1 MPMPSMTEIYIYL
14 GRFHPLLVHL
24 PIGMICGAV
33 LLQLSRRFRPVA
45 GPDTSLSLIWVA
57 TAISA
62 ILSALTGYLHANG
75 NDYTKELLDTHK
87 WSGIGLAFLCSV
99 VAVIHLLTRS
109 GSWIRIIRTILV
121 SATIGLLIFTGHGG
135 GSLTHGADYLSI
147 STLEV
152 DAPEAPSR
160 PASIDSADMFSD
172 AVMPIL
178 QTKCTSCHNPS
189 KKKGGLLL
197 TDHAAILRGGKT
209 GAGVV
214 PGDPEASELF
224 RRVTLP
230 SDHKEFMPTDGKA
243 PLTDDQRDILE
254 WWIEKGALPSMP
266 LAKTPPDDRMRE
278 VLTDYFQLNRDPLL
292 DLNPEPASDG
302 DVEAL
307 RSKGFQVSRISSG
320 GVWLDIKYTGS
331 VKPDLSVLSRVREQ
345 LVWLQLPNCGLTDED
360 MEEIAPL
367 DKLFRLNLSQ
377 NEIGDQG
384 IAELEGLKSL
394 EQLNIYGTRVTNKS
408 LQMLSGLPSLK
419 KLFIWDCPI
428 DSMSAVAAARPGLEI
443 VHQVR

>member
-1 MPMPSMTEIYIYL
+1 MTEIYIYL

-24 PIGMICGAV
+24 PIGMICGSV
-33 LLQLSRRFRPVA
+33 LLQISRRSRPA
-45 GPDTSLSLIWVA
+45 EGQDISLALIWVA

-87 WSGIGLAFLCSV
+87 WSGIGLAVLCSV
-99 VAVIHLLTRS
+99 VALIHLLGRS
-109 GSWIRIIRTILV
+109 GYWIKWMRTSLV
-121 SATIGLLIFTGHGG
+121 SVTVGLLIYTGHGG
-135 GSLTHGADYLSI
+135 GSLTHGSDYLSM
-147 STLEV
+147 STLSV
-152 DAPEAPSR
+152 DAPEASSR
-160 PASIDSADMFSD
+160 PTSIDSADLFAD
-172 AVMPIL
+172 AVMPIM

-197 TDHAAILRGGKT
+197 TDHAAILRGGKS
-209 GAGVV
+209 GAGLV
-214 PGDPEASELF
+214 PGDPSASELF

-254 WWIEKGALPSMP
+254 WWIEKGALASMP

-292 DLNPEPASDG
+292 DLNLEPASDG
-302 DVEAL
+302 DLEAL

-320 GVWLDIKYTGS
+320 GVWLDVKYVDA

-360 MEEIAPL
+360 MEDISAL

-377 NEIGDQG
+377 NQIGDQG
-384 IAELEGLKSL
+384 IVQLKGLKHL
-394 EQLNIYGTRVTNKS
+394 EQLNIYGTRVTSKS
-408 LQMLSGLPSLK
+408 LQMLAGLPAMK

-428 DSMSAVAAARPGLEI
+428 DSTSAAAAMRPGLEI

>member
-1 MPMPSMTEIYIYL
+1 MPSMTEIYIYL

-24 PIGMICGAV
+24 PIGMICGAL
-33 LLQLSRRFRPVA
+33 LLQISRRFRPVE
-45 GPDTSLSLIWVA
+45 GPDTSLSLLWAA
-57 TAISA
+57 TALSA

-87 WSGIGLAFLCSV
+87 CSGIGLAILSSL
-99 VAVIHLLTRS
+99 VAAIHLLGRS
-109 GSWIRIIRTILV
+109 GIWIKSVRAILV
-121 SATIGLLIFTGHGG
+121 YATIGLLIYTGHGG
-135 GSLTHGADYLSI
+135 GSLTHGADYLSM
-147 STLEV
+147 STLAV
-152 DAPEAPSR
+152 DDPEASSR
-160 PASIDSADMFSD
+160 PASIDSADLFAD

-197 TDHAAILRGGKT
+197 TDHAAILRGGKS
-209 GAGVV
+209 GAGLV
-214 PGDPEASELF
+214 PGDPSASELF

-243 PLTDDQRDILE
+243 PLTGDQRDILE

-266 LAKTPPDDRMRE
+266 LAKTPPDDRMRK

-292 DLNPEPASDG
+292 DLNPEAASDS
-302 DVEAL
+302 DLEAL
-307 RSKGFQVSRISSG
+307 RKEGFQVSRITSG
-320 GVWLDIKYTGS
+320 GVWLDVKYVDS

-345 LVWLQLPNCGLTDED
+345 LVWLQLPNCDLTDED
-360 MEEIAPL
+360 MEDIAGL

-377 NEIGDQG
+377 NPIGDQG
-384 IAELEGLKSL
+384 IVQLEGLKSL
-394 EQLNIYGTRVTNKS
+394 EQLNIYGTRVTSKS
-408 LQMLSGLPSLK
+408 LQMLTGLPSLK

-428 DSMSAVAAARPGLEI
+428 DSTSAAAATRPGLEI